1 MIIYKENMYIHMVI
15 QLTNIILMSI
25 WFPSMVSKIWTF
37 LRIGSD
43 KSFFH
48 YVKEVT
54 FGKYPKMGAGC
65 HWSQLCD

>member
-1 MIIYKENMYIHMVI
+1 MIYKKNMYIHRVI
-15 QLTNIILMSI
+15 QVTNIILMSI
-25 WFPSMVSKIWTF
+25 WPPSMVSKTWTF

-43 KSFFH
+43 KSVFR

-54 FGKYPKMGAGC
+54 FGKHPEMGAGC